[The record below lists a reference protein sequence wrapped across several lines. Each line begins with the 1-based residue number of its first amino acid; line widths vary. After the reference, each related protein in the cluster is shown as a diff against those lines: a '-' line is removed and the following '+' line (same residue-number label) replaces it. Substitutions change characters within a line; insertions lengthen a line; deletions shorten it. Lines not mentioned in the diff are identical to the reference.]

1 MWKVDKRTFFLGS
14 DAKFFQPCHLYNTAL
29 EDLQEKGKGGGLGEK
44 AKNKQ
49 ITDVKMLFF
58 HITKSH

>member
-1 MWKVDKRTFFLGS
+1 MLSSFNLVIFN
-14 DAKFFQPCHLYNTAL
+14 NTAL
-29 EDLQEKGKGGGLGEK
+29 EDLREKGKRGGLGEK
-44 AKNKQ
+44 AKKKQ

>member
-14 DAKFFQPCHLYNTAL
+14 DAFNLVIFNNTAV

-44 AKNKQ
+44 ANNKR